1 MALVEKKSWEYDIS
15 YSYEAN
21 QSNWIDAV
29 NFERKQHNEVKLTQ
43 DQAEMKFKEIYLK
56 EDYNGQT

>member
-1 MALVEKKSWEYDIS
+1 MALVERKSWEYDTS

-29 NFERKQHNEVKLTQ
+29 NFERKQYKEVALTQ
-43 DQAEMKFKEIYLK
+43 DQAEMKFKETYPK
-56 EDYNGQT
+56 EDYDGQT